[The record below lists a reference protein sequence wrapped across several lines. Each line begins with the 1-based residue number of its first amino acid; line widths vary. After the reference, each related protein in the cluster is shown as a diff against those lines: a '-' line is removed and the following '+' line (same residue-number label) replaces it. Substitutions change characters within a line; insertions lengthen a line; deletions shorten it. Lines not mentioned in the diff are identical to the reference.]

1 MHTGTIAFAL
11 LTIATLTPAA
21 ADATPERM
29 SVKAC
34 ARAFAGSIAAPGA
47 AAPAYK
53 LAYRG
58 STGSMLSD
66 YYPTEY
72 TFTLE
77 ARNPKSGAAIA
88 RAVCSVN
95 SKGIVTSIAAL
106 PLNAKPEP
114 YSAGL

>member
-29 SVKAC
+29 S
-34 ARAFAGSIAAPGA
+34 GSIAAPGA